1 MDEQRPTAGTADPE
15 GSTVV
20 DDEAPALGRH
30 RHHRSPARRHA
41 LKVLYGDDEWS
52 VVTQAAELAGLR
64 PSSYVATAAL
74 AAAEQVVHHETLA
87 EQGTGQRGRGRG
99 ASATPTADREL
110 LGELIQARLALRRFA
125 VNVNQAAAVLN
136 TLGKAPVWLEQ
147 AVAGAVR
154 AVERIDTAAGLV
166 ANRLR

>member
-1 MDEQRPTAGTADPE
+1 MDEQRPMAGTTEVQQCA
-15 GSTVV
+15 VV
-20 DDEAPALGRH
+20 DDRAPALGRH
-30 RHHRSPARRHA
+30 RHHRTPARRHA

-52 VVTQAAELAGLR
+52 VVVQAAEIAGLR

-74 AAAEQVVHHETLA
+74 GAAEQVVHHETPS
-87 EQGTGQRGRGRG
+87 EQGTGRRGRV
-99 ASATPTADREL
+99 ASATPTVDREL

-136 TLGKAPVWLEQ
+136 SLGRAPVWLEQ

-154 AVERIDTAAGLV
+154 AVERIDAAAGLV
-166 ANRLR
+166 ARRLR